1 MPGLLTGGGCVMSHI
16 EAEMHDVAVLGNIFF
31 PFHAQFPGFFHALFP
46 AVGHI
51 VVILDYF
58 GADKAFFEVGV
69 DYTGA
74 LDRKSV
80 V

>member
-1 MPGLLTGGGCVMSHI
+1 MSHI

-69 DYTGA
+69 DYTAHCGLWHRA
-74 LDRKSV
+74 
-80 V
+80 